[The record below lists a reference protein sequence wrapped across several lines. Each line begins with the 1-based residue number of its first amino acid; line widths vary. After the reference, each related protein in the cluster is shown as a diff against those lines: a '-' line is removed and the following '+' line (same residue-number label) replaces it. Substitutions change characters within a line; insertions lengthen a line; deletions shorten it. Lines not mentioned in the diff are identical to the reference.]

1 MLPFISIIVLVLLI
15 NIDKLVSL
23 LLVKKIKK
31 YNFTVDNYDEEWYN
45 GVNDDEISS
54 SSTIVH
60 ILDGDKFDAH

>member
-31 YNFTVDNYDEEWYN
+31 YNFAVDNYDEEWYN
-45 GVNDDEISS
+45 GANDDETSS
-54 SSTIVH
+54 SSNIIH